1 MKNCLQSVVL
11 VYSPIERLP
20 SSLDSWTKHVN
31 LCIDT
36 HFSEPSGMFAL
47 IFDATADESPLPAEP
62 ARVALL
68 GSMLR
73 TEATAL
79 SIWEDMLEKDRNR
92 MEFLMIE

>member
-1 MKNCLQSVVL
+1 
-11 VYSPIERLP
+11 
-20 SSLDSWTKHVN
+20 
-31 LCIDT
+31 
-36 HFSEPSGMFAL
+36 MFAL

-79 SIWEDMLEKDRNR
+79 SIWENMLEKDRNR